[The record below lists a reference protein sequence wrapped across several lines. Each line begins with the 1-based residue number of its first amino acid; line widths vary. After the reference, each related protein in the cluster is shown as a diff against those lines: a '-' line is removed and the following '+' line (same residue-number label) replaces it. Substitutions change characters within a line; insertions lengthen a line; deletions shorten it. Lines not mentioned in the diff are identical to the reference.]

1 MRLASSL
8 ITVSQRR
15 EGCHDYVVP
24 VPRGRGTAP
33 RRAAVYSVA
42 AEPEHATWPDSS
54 SALGTSGRPDPREL
68 PLTRVAQQLGLCR
81 QRLRKHCRGKA
92 SPASVPSLPA
102 ALPFVEVHPAWRVP
116 TAEVEVQRPDGQRL
130 RLSLYET
137 SPALAPLLRTF
148 VEHRCCSSL

>member
-54 SALGTSGRPDPREL
+54 SALGTSGRPDPRTPPHSRRPTAWALSAALAQAL
-68 PLTRVAQQLGLCR
+68 PWKGLSR
-81 QRLRKHCRGKA
+81 QR
-92 SPASVPSLPA
+92 
-102 ALPFVEVHPAWRVP
+102 
-116 TAEVEVQRPDGQRL
+116 
-130 RLSLYET
+130 
-137 SPALAPLLRTF
+137 PLLSMSFALCGSTCP
-148 VEHRCCSSL
+148 H